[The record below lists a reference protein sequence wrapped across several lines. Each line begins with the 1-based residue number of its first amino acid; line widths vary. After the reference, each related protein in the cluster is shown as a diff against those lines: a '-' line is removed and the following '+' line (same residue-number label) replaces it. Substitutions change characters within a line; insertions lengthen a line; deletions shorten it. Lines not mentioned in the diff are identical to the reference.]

1 MRRTQ
6 SNKQCRIII
15 HSAINVVLQMNL
27 RPSIKVYNAFLIAF
41 TENDTFTLIKIDVR
55 FIQQNHFTDTKF
67 CAVVAHFFQVL
78 ICVGFFDVGCR
89 FHLMDAANRAFQNIV
104 LILQPREKTGQNS
117 ADIIYRHTAGLVLAL
132 IIRQIGT
139 QILRLYMANTFICRS
154 YHHFNGCAVIFQRF
168 L

>member
-1 MRRTQ
+1 
-6 SNKQCRIII
+6 
-15 HSAINVVLQMNL
+15 MNL

-55 FIQQNHFTDTKF
+55 FIQQNHFTDTHSGRGQHINHCQITKF